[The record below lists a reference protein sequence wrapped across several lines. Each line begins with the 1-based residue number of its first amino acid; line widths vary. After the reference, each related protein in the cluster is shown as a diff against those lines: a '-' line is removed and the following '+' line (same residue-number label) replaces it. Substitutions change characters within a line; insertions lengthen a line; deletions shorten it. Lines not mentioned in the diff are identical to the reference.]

1 MHRWFKRATC
11 VIAVAGCSLHGQNG
25 PSAPAFEVSTIRI
38 APPITP
44 AMVATGNMHT
54 GMKVDKARVD
64 IGFTSLAELIRIAYQ
79 VKAYQ
84 ISGPDWMS
92 FERWDVLAK
101 IPDGASPN
109 DVPQMLRTLLA
120 ERFKLSVHREN
131 RDRRVYALE
140 PAKNGLNLKESP
152 ADETTIADGRQAG
165 AGADKPLQVNISTG
179 GKSTVVSGGG
189 FGRTETEMRPDGS
202 MHMNSSR
209 MTIPMLAEALSFYL
223 DRPVIDLTQLPGGYQ
238 MELEFSAVDIRYA
251 AMKAGAAMFPQ
262 AAADADAS
270 RTAELASDPGT
281 GISLIASIRRLGL
294 RLEPRQAPIETIVV
308 DHLERAP
315 TAN

>member
-165 AGADKPLQVNISTG
+165 AGADKPLQVNISNG